1 MPLVL
6 NSAPLVM
13 PSSESYISSSSK
25 AKHQPSIIT
34 NSLDRDAPQPEQS
47 SRGSAKKSARKL
59 YFYKSPRNAD
69 KKRSKAARTLASN
82 GMIENDTYK
91 NDVEGNVST
100 SQDGLSVRMAFLL

>member
-6 NSAPLVM
+6 DNAPVVI

-25 AKHQPSIIT
+25 AKHQPSIT
-34 NSLDRDAPQPEQS
+34 NNSLDRVTRQPEQS

-69 KKRSKAARTLASN
+69 KRRSKAARTLASN
-82 GMIENDTYK
+82 GMIENDAHK
-91 NDVEGNVST
+91 NDVGDNVSS
-100 SQDGLSVRMAFLL
+100 SQDVSCVRILSC